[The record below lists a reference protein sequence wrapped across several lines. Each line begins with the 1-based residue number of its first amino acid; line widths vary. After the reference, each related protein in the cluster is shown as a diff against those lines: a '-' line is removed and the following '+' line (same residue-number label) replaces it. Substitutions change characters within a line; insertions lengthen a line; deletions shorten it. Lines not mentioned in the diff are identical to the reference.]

1 MSKIFILIKVL
12 FKNGSGSEGKRKR
25 KSRIPSMILN
35 IFLGLILIMSIGIP
49 IGTFTASVYKDVAAV
64 GQEGIIL
71 SLAFSMVSF
80 IIFIFGI
87 IYVLTTFYFSKD
99 IEALLPLP
107 LKAHEI
113 LSAKFITVLIYEYL
127 TEVIVLLPVL
137 IGYGVKANTG
147 ISYWFISIII
157 FLLLP
162 VMPLVLASM
171 LNMVI
176 MRFTNLGR
184 HKDAF
189 RVVGG
194 ILAIF
199 SGLGVNLLV
208 QKASSSSMGQ
218 ENLLEVLSK
227 GNNSMMNLLSGM
239 FPTSKL
245 AALSLVSTSTS
256 KGIVNLLLFVLI
268 TVISFAIFMILA
280 KILYFKGV
288 MGSSESFSKRK
299 ELKSTEL
306 DKITSENSKIK
317 SYVIKELRVVFR
329 TPAFLLNCVV
339 GSIVFPIFMMV
350 YGLMD
355 PKNIQM
361 ITKVTGDVK
370 DPKLL
375 GIIFG
380 VSFSVILF
388 ISGSNAMASTAISR
402 EGELMFINKYIPITY
417 REQIF
422 SKIISSVIVNMI
434 SIILIT
440 AMIIILKLPF
450 SLVISIFIISI
461 LGSIF
466 TSTLGVIIDTNRPKL
481 NWDNEQK
488 AVKQNLNSFIS
499 FVISILIGG
508 LNIYLFLKLEPTLLI
523 GFISLTL
530 VISLIIALLI
540 YYINDKGQEVY
551 GRIE

>member
-12 FKNGSGSEGKRKR
+12 FKNGSGNEGKRKS
-25 KSRIPSMILN
+25 KFPSMILN
-35 IFLGLILIMSIGIP
+35 IFLGLILVMSIGVP
-49 IGTFTASVYKDVAAV
+49 IGTFTAAIYKDFAV
-64 GQEGIIL
+64 MGQEGIIL

-107 LKAHEI
+107 LKADEI

-127 TEVIVLLPVL
+127 TELIVLLPVI

-147 ISYWFISIII
+147 ISYWMISIII

-162 VMPLVLASM
+162 VMPLVLASI

-176 MRFTNLGR
+176 MRFTNLGK

-208 QKASSSSMGQ
+208 QKASSSNMGEQ
-218 ENLLEVLSK
+218 NLLEVFAK
-227 GNNSMMNLLSGM
+227 GNNSMMNLLGGM

-245 AALSLVSTSTS
+245 AALALVSTSVN
-256 KGIVNLLLFVLI
+256 KGIMNLLLFILI
-268 TVISFAIFMILA
+268 TVISFGVFMILA
-280 KILYFKGV
+280 RILYFKGV

-299 ELKSTEL
+299 ELKSKEF

-339 GSIVFPIFMMV
+339 GTIVFPIFMII
-350 YGLMD
+350 YGFMD
-355 PKNIQM
+355 PNNIQM
-361 ITKVTGDVK
+361 LTKITGEVK
-370 DPKLL
+370 DPKLI

-380 VSFSVILF
+380 VAFSVILF
-388 ISGSNAMASTAISR
+388 ISGSNAMASTSISR

-440 AMIIILKLPF
+440 AMIIILKLPL
-450 SLVISIFIISI
+450 SLIISIFIISI
-461 LGSIF
+461 LGSVF
-466 TSTLGVIIDTNRPKL
+466 TSTLGVVIDINRPKL

-488 AVKQNLNSFIS
+488 AVKQNINSFIS

-508 LNIYLFLKLEPTLLI
+508 LNIYLFFKLKPTLLI
-523 GFISLTL
+523 GFISLVV
-530 VISLIIALLI
+530 VIVLIIALLI
-540 YYINDKGQEVY
+540 YYINGKGQEVY

>member
-12 FKNGSGSEGKRKR
+12 FKNGSGSEGKRKS
-25 KSRIPSMILN
+25 KFPSMILN
-35 IFLGLILIMSIGIP
+35 IFLGLILIMSIGVP
-49 IGTFTASVYKDVAAV
+49 IGTFTASIYKDFAV
-64 GQEGIIL
+64 MGQEGIIL

-107 LKAHEI
+107 LKADEI

-127 TEVIVLLPVL
+127 TELIVLLPVI

-147 ISYWFISIII
+147 ISYWMISIII

-162 VMPLVLASM
+162 VMPLVLASI

-176 MRFTNLGR
+176 MRFTNLGK

-208 QKASSSSMGQ
+208 QKASSSNMGEQ
-218 ENLLEVLSK
+218 NLLEVFAK
-227 GNNSMMNLLSGM
+227 GNNSMMNLLGGM

-245 AALSLVSTSTS
+245 AALALVSTSVN
-256 KGIVNLLLFVLI
+256 KGIMNLLLFILI
-268 TVISFAIFMILA
+268 TVISFGVFMILA
-280 KILYFKGV
+280 RILYFKGV

-299 ELKSTEL
+299 ELKSKEF

-339 GSIVFPIFMMV
+339 GTIVFPIFMII
-350 YGLMD
+350 YGFMD
-355 PKNIQM
+355 PNNIQM
-361 ITKVTGDVK
+361 LTKITGEVK
-370 DPKLL
+370 DPKLI
-375 GIIFG
+375 GIILG
-380 VSFSVILF
+380 VAFSVILF
-388 ISGSNAMASTAISR
+388 ISGSNAMASTSISR

-440 AMIIILKLPF
+440 AMIIILKLPL
-450 SLVISIFIISI
+450 SLIISIFIISI
-461 LGSIF
+461 LGSVF
-466 TSTLGVIIDTNRPKL
+466 TSTLGVVIDINRPKL

-488 AVKQNLNSFIS
+488 AVKQNINSFIS

-508 LNIYLFLKLEPTLLI
+508 LNIYLFFKLKPTLLI
-523 GFISLTL
+523 GFISLVV
-530 VISLIIALLI
+530 VIVLIIALLI
-540 YYINDKGQEVY
+540 YYINGKGQEVY

>member
-12 FKNGSGSEGKRKR
+12 FKNGSGSEGKRKS
-25 KSRIPSMILN
+25 KFPSMILN
-35 IFLGLILIMSIGIP
+35 IFLGLILVMSIGVP
-49 IGTFTASVYKDVAAV
+49 IGTFTAAIYKDFAV
-64 GQEGIIL
+64 MGQEGIIL

-107 LKAHEI
+107 LKADEI

-127 TEVIVLLPVL
+127 TELIVLLPVI

-147 ISYWFISIII
+147 ISYWMISIII

-162 VMPLVLASM
+162 VMPLVLASI

-176 MRFTNLGR
+176 MRFTNLGK

-208 QKASSSSMGQ
+208 QKASSSNMGEQ
-218 ENLLEVLSK
+218 NLLEVFAK
-227 GNNSMMNLLSGM
+227 GNNSMMNLLGGM

-245 AALSLVSTSTS
+245 AALALVSTSVN
-256 KGIVNLLLFVLI
+256 KGIMNLLLFILI
-268 TVISFAIFMILA
+268 TVISFGVFMILA
-280 KILYFKGV
+280 RILYFKGV

-299 ELKSTEL
+299 ELKSKEF

-339 GSIVFPIFMMV
+339 GTIVFPIFMII
-350 YGLMD
+350 YGFMD
-355 PKNIQM
+355 PNNIQM
-361 ITKVTGDVK
+361 LTKITGEVK
-370 DPKLL
+370 DPKLI

-380 VSFSVILF
+380 VAFSVILF
-388 ISGSNAMASTAISR
+388 ISGSNAMASTSISR

-440 AMIIILKLPF
+440 AMIIILKLPL
-450 SLVISIFIISI
+450 SLIISIFIISI
-461 LGSIF
+461 LGSVF
-466 TSTLGVIIDTNRPKL
+466 TSTLGVVIDINRPKL

-488 AVKQNLNSFIS
+488 AVKQNINSFIS

-508 LNIYLFLKLEPTLLI
+508 LNIYLFFKLKPTLLI
-523 GFISLTL
+523 GFISLVV
-530 VISLIIALLI
+530 VIVLIIALLI
-540 YYINDKGQEVY
+540 YYINGKGQEVY